1 MIHSPGDCMTANK
14 TANAPTARRLWVE
27 FGAIFVALPLLMA
40 LGLPPALIWWGL
52 AAMLMAAVLLLYVSE
67 EFSWRSLLARPIVP
81 DWTGL
86 AVFVAA
92 TTITAIGLVMWLRP
106 NAILFLPRF
115 NVKLWI
121 LILCAYP
128 FVSALPQ
135 EIVFRALF
143 FGRYGRLFP
152 NRFTAIA
159 ANAAVFSLA
168 HLFYWN
174 WPAVILTGFGGA
186 IFAWAY
192 VEKRSFPFA
201 WLLHAIAGQIIFTI
215 GLGVFFFH
223 GAVQP

>member
-1 MIHSPGDCMTANK
+1 MTANK
-14 TANAPTARRLWVE
+14 IANAPTARRLWPE
-27 FGAIFVALPLLMA
+27 FGAIFVALPLVMA
-40 LGLPPALIWWGL
+40 LGLPPVMIWSGL
-52 AAMLMAAVLLLYVSE
+52 AAMLVGAVLLLCISE
-67 EFSWRSLLARPIVP
+67 GFSWRSLLARPIIP
-81 DWTGL
+81 DWTEL
-86 AVFVAA
+86 AVFVAT
-92 TTITAIGLVMWLRP
+92 TTIAAVGLVMWLRP
-106 NAILFLPRF
+106 SAILFLPRY
-115 NVKLWI
+115 NVELWI

-152 NRFTAIA
+152 NRLTAIA
-159 ANAAVFSLA
+159 TNAAVFSLA

-174 WPAVILTGFGGA
+174 WPAVILTAFGGA

-192 VEKRSFPFA
+192 AVRGSFRYA
-201 WLLHAIAGQIIFTI
+201 WLLHALAGQIIFTT